1 MFLVAVVALSLITVP
16 LAGGSLSRISDL
28 RLRWTPV
35 IFAALAIQVVI
46 ISVAPGG
53 EHWLHAVLHLVS
65 YGLAAAFLWVNRREP
80 GIPMVAVGAMLNAI
94 AIVANNGVMPAS
106 AGALRAAG
114 EVPTAAGFAN
124 STGLAH
130 PRLLVLGDIFAIPKS
145 WPLHNVFSIGDV
157 CIAIGAAI
165 VIHSASGSRLGRRR
179 SHGHSAR
186 TPRDQPPDAG
196 TRNVVRGSP
205 S

>member
-1 MFLVAVVALSLITVP
+1 VFLVAVVALSLITVP
-16 LAGGSLSRISDL
+16 LAGGSLSKLSDM

-46 ISVAPGG
+46 VSVAPGG
-53 EHWLHAVLHLVS
+53 DHWWPRVLHLVS
-65 YGLAAAFLWVNRREP
+65 YGLAAGFLWVNRREP
-80 GIPMVAVGAMLNAI
+80 GILAVAVGTSLNAI
-94 AIVANNGVMPAS
+94 AIVANDGVMPAS
-106 AGALRAAG
+106 ASALRIAG
-114 EVPTAAGFAN
+114 EVSRTNGFLN

-165 VIHSASGSRLGRRR
+165 AIHTVTGSRLRRDR
-179 SHGHSAR
+179 
-186 TPRDQPPDAG
+186 PRKIV
-196 TRNVVRGSP
+196 TS
-205 S
+205 SSS

>member
-1 MFLVAVVALSLITVP
+1 VFLVAVVALSLLTVP
-16 LAGGSLSRISDL
+16 LAGGSLAKISDM

-46 ISVAPGG
+46 VSVAPGG
-53 EHWLHAVLHLVS
+53 DHWLHAFLHLVS
-65 YGLAAAFLWVNRREP
+65 YGLAGAFLWANRRQP
-80 GIPMVAVGAMLNAI
+80 GIRMVAVGAMCNAI

-106 AGALRAAG
+106 SGALRTAG
-114 EVPTAAGFAN
+114 EVTPTNGFAN

-165 VIHSASGSRLGRRR
+165 AIHTVSGSRLGRRR
-179 SHGHSAR
+179 SRRRSAGAPEDR
-186 TPRDQPPDAG
+186 PVIIETPGRA
-196 TRNVVRGSP
+196 TS
-205 S
+205 

>member
-16 LAGGSLSRISDL
+16 LAGGRLSKLSDM

-35 IFAALAIQVVI
+35 IFAALVIQVVI
-46 ISVAPGG
+46 VSVAPGG
-53 EHWLHAVLHLVS
+53 DAWFHRFLHLAS
-65 YGLAAAFLWVNRREP
+65 YGLAGTFLWVNRRQP
-80 GIPMVAVGAMLNAI
+80 GIWVVAVGATLNAI

-106 AGALRAAG
+106 TSALRVAG
-114 EVPTAAGFAN
+114 EVSRTNGFVN

-130 PRLLVLGDIFAIPKS
+130 PRLLALGDIFAIPKS
-145 WPLHNVFSIGDV
+145 WPLHNVFSLGDV

-165 VIHSASGSRLGRRR
+165 AIHVRSGSRLAGRR
-179 SHGHSAR
+179 
-186 TPRDQPPDAG
+186 PRRPATEIPDDQPVTIETPA
-196 TRNVVRGSP
+196 RSK

>member
-16 LAGGSLSRISDL
+16 LAGGRLSKLSDL

-35 IFAALAIQVVI
+35 ILAALAIQVVI
-46 ISVAPGG
+46 VSVAPGG
-53 EHWLHAVLHLVS
+53 DHWLHRFLHLVS
-65 YGLAAAFLWVNRREP
+65 YGLAGAFLLVNRRQP
-80 GIPMVAVGAMLNAI
+80 GIRMVAVGAVLNAI

-106 AGALRAAG
+106 TSALRIAG
-114 EVPTAAGFAN
+114 EVSRTNGFAN

-130 PRLLVLGDIFAIPKS
+130 PRLLVLGDIFAIPES

-165 VIHSASGSRLGRRR
+165 AIHAVSGSRLARRR
-179 SHGHSAR
+179 PRTTAEIPDDQPDGIETSAR
-186 TPRDQPPDAG
+186 AK
-196 TRNVVRGSP
+196 S
-205 S
+205 

>member
-16 LAGGSLSRISDL
+16 LTGGSLSRLSEM

-35 IFAALAIQVVI
+35 ILAALAIQVVI
-46 ISVAPGG
+46 VSLAPGG
-53 EHWLHAVLHLVS
+53 DHWLHRALHLVS
-65 YGLAAAFLWVNRREP
+65 YGLAGAFLWVNRREA
-80 GIPMVAVGAMLNAI
+80 GIPMVALGTLLNAT

-106 AGALRAAG
+106 AGALRTAG
-114 EVPTAAGFAN
+114 LASRTGGFAN
-124 STGLAH
+124 STDVAH

-165 VIHSASGSRLGRRR
+165 AIHAVCGSHVGRRR
-179 SHGHSAR
+179 PRRPAPDQAVSTETPAR
-186 TPRDQPPDAG
+186 TR
-196 TRNVVRGSP
+196 S
-205 S
+205 